1 MKKPFLIFLF
11 LSTIVKFSI
20 AQTYHPPL
28 DFRLL
33 LSGTFGEL
41 RSSHFHTGI
50 DIKTQGVVGQKVYT
64 IDDGYISR
72 IKISSFGYGKALYI
86 THPNGLTSVYAH
98 LKKFNEEIEEYVRKY
113 QYKKES
119 FEIELFPKKDSISIK
134 KGDFIALSGN
144 SGGSFGA
151 HLHFEIR
158 ETKSQKPVNPLRFDF
173 EIKDE
178 VKPIIKEIKIYD
190 FENTETNIY
199 KCIKEDTNYTIKEQP
214 EVGNEIGFGILTY
227 DRSNDAYNKN
237 GVYSIELFVNK
248 KSIYNFVADK
258 LDFATNR
265 YINSHIDYYEKKEN
279 NKKFHRCYKLP
290 NNLLTNYRKLN
301 NNGIIE
307 LTNDS
312 VYNILLVI
320 KDFYANTSYLK
331 FDIKSSQKQKKEKEK
346 LTGEIFTYNQNNQ
359 YKNPGFKLNISKNSL
374 YDNINFQ
381 YACKD
386 SIKGVYGYIHQCH
399 FDNEPVH
406 KKYSLDIA
414 TSVPERL
421 KKQTYIAK
429 RDKDGN
435 YWYIGGI
442 WKGEVLSTQVREFG
456 DFCIIAD
463 TISPTIKGVNIF
475 PGKIITTQKTIKC
488 TIEDKESGI
497 QSYRGEIDGKWI
509 LMEYDY
515 KRKLLVY
522 ELDESIDQDK
532 YHEFVLKVVDRVSN
546 TKTYK
551 ATFKF

>member
-331 FDIKSSQKQKKEKEK
+331 FDIKSSQKQKKEKEN